1 MELDCYFPDGVRLSE
16 AAAAAAGVQ
25 DAGFAAMWVTETKHN
40 PFLAC
45 GAGLAAADRI
55 QAGSGIAVAFPRS
68 PMVTAQLAWD
78 LAEASD
84 GRFVLGLGSQV
95 KAHIQRRFAAPF
107 DRPVPRLREYV
118 HAVRAIFAAFRGDG
132 KLRFAGDFYDFSL
145 LTDFF
150 NPGPISHPDIPVW
163 VAAVG
168 PAMLRM
174 AGECCDGV
182 FLHPLHS
189 VDFLRATV
197 LPAVTAGASATGRN
211 RADVTL
217 CCPVFVA
224 VGDSA
229 EDIERQRTAIARQIA
244 FFINMF
250 GQTEGSPIAC
260 LAQEDHERALADQPD
275 LLASVGRPAPGIE
288 LRLAGTDSGEVGEIL
303 ARGAHLF
310 KTAED
315 GWLHTGDLA
324 RMDEDGYVYLIGRLG
339 DRIKRGGENV
349 HPVEVED
356 VLREHPAV
364 LEVAVVGVPDEE
376 FGQLVRAFIVLH
388 PSGAAPSREELR
400 AFAREELAGFKVPTS
415 WVFVPDLPRN
425 ASGKILRRAL
435 AEST

>member
-118 HAVRAIFAAFRGDG
+118 HAVRAIFAAFQGDG

-217 CCPVFVA
+217 CCPAFVA

-244 FFINMF
+244 FY
-250 GQTEGSPIAC
+250 GST
-260 LAQEDHERALADQPD
+260 RTY
-275 LLASVGRPAPGIE
+275 RPVFDTHGW
-288 LRLAGTDSGEVGEIL
+288 GEVCSELHQLMARGDTAAMPSLVTGEMLDAFSVTATWDGLAAELSRRYDGLVDRVAPYGAVLRSAQDRQRWRDVAASL
-303 ARGAHLF
+303 AR
-310 KTAED
+310 
-315 GWLHTGDLA
+315 
-324 RMDEDGYVYLIGRLG
+324 
-339 DRIKRGGENV
+339 
-349 HPVEVED
+349 
-356 VLREHPAV
+356 
-364 LEVAVVGVPDEE
+364 
-376 FGQLVRAFIVLH
+376 
-388 PSGAAPSREELR
+388 
-400 AFAREELAGFKVPTS
+400 
-415 WVFVPDLPRN
+415 
-425 ASGKILRRAL
+425 
-435 AEST
+435 

>member
-16 AAAAAAGVQ
+16 AAAAAVGVQ

-40 PFLAC
+40 PFLGC

-118 HAVRAIFAAFRGDG
+118 HAVRAIFAAFQGDG
-132 KLRFAGDFYDFSL
+132 ALRFAGDFYDFSL

-189 VDFLRATV
+189 VDFLRVTV
-197 LPAVTAGASATGRN
+197 LPAVTAGARATGRN

-229 EDIERQRTAIARQIA
+229 EDIERQRTAIARQVA
-244 FFINMF
+244 FYGSTRTYRPVFDTHGWGDVCGELHRLMAS
-250 GQTEGSPIAC
+250 GATAAMSSLVTEEMLDAFSVTATWDG
-260 LAQEDHERALADQPD
+260 LAAELSRRYAGLVDRVAPYGAVLRSAQDRQRWRDVA
-275 LLASVGRPAPGIE
+275 AS
-288 LRLAGTDSGEVGEIL
+288 L
-303 ARGAHLF
+303 AR
-310 KTAED
+310 
-315 GWLHTGDLA
+315 
-324 RMDEDGYVYLIGRLG
+324 
-339 DRIKRGGENV
+339 
-349 HPVEVED
+349 
-356 VLREHPAV
+356 
-364 LEVAVVGVPDEE
+364 
-376 FGQLVRAFIVLH
+376 
-388 PSGAAPSREELR
+388 
-400 AFAREELAGFKVPTS
+400 
-415 WVFVPDLPRN
+415 
-425 ASGKILRRAL
+425 
-435 AEST
+435 

>member
-16 AAAAAAGVQ
+16 AAAAAVGVQ

-40 PFLAC
+40 PFLGC

-118 HAVRAIFAAFRGDG
+118 HAVRAIFAAFQGDG

-197 LPAVTAGASATGRN
+197 LPAVTAGASATRRN

-217 CCPVFVA
+217 CCPAFVA

-244 FFINMF
+244 FY
-250 GQTEGSPIAC
+250 GST
-260 LAQEDHERALADQPD
+260 RTY
-275 LLASVGRPAPGIE
+275 RPVFDTHGW
-288 LRLAGTDSGEVGEIL
+288 GEVCSELHQLMARGDTAAMPSLVTGEMLDAFSVTATWDGLAAELSRRYDGLVDRVAPYGAVLRSAQDRQRWRDVAASL
-303 ARGAHLF
+303 AR
-310 KTAED
+310 
-315 GWLHTGDLA
+315 
-324 RMDEDGYVYLIGRLG
+324 
-339 DRIKRGGENV
+339 
-349 HPVEVED
+349 
-356 VLREHPAV
+356 
-364 LEVAVVGVPDEE
+364 
-376 FGQLVRAFIVLH
+376 
-388 PSGAAPSREELR
+388 
-400 AFAREELAGFKVPTS
+400 
-415 WVFVPDLPRN
+415 
-425 ASGKILRRAL
+425 
-435 AEST
+435 